1 MPEPLTRSA
10 GGTRQA
16 SRQRGLFAQRVVR
29 RGRRWRP
36 LGSALQGRSAYHV
49 RKGVEKGW
57 ITSRR
62 STELDGLGAL
72 VDSPGLRIEGNDKLT
87 SLASLASLTSADYL
101 SINGNSALVDL
112 DGLQD
117 LATLKGLQV
126 NDNFALVAVDA
137 LVPGAGGSLKTV
149 SDTVHVVGNL
159 ALPACAAR
167 KIHDA
172 LLKPP
177 NYFCYI
183 PNEPDACNEDPD
195 ICKPLEPP

>member
-72 VDSPGLRIEGNDKLT
+72 VDSPGLRIEGNDELT
-87 SLASLASLTSADYL
+87 SLDSLATLATADYIYIF
-101 SINGNSALVDL
+101 SNSALADL

-117 LATLKGLQV
+117 LTTLMGLHV
-126 NDNFALVAVDA
+126 EGNMVLVSVDA
-137 LVPGAGGSLKTV
+137 LVLGAGGSLATV
-149 SDTVHVVGNL
+149 SNSAIVINNL
-159 ALPACAAR
+159 ALPTCAAR
-167 KIHDA
+167 DPRRA
-172 LLKPP
+172 AEAAGPLLLRPQQARRLQRGP
-177 NYFCYI
+177 
-183 PNEPDACNEDPD
+183 
-195 ICKPLEPP
+195 

>member
-1 MPEPLTRSA
+1 MAHGERQVAVEPRQLPELA
-10 GGTRQA
+10 FCAAELAA
-16 SRQRGLFAQRVVR
+16 SGPGEGRYSPR
-29 RGRRWRP
+29 RRPVDGR
-36 LGSALQGRSAYHV
+36 LH
-49 RKGVEKGW
+49 
-57 ITSRR
+57 
-62 STELDGLGAL
+62 
-72 VDSPGLRIEGNDKLT
+72 
-87 SLASLASLTSADYL
+87 
-101 SINGNSALVDL
+101 

-183 PNEPDACNEDPD
+183 PNEPDACNEDPTL
-195 ICKPLEPP
+195 CKPLEPP